1 MDFNI
6 VLAFNSDQMIDAI
19 EKTTGKIVD
28 RTRVDLLAGLVA
40 MIQSS
45 IKDSD
50 PKYFL
55 GGMMMMG
62 WDNLFQELPGHD
74 DLFLEV

>member
-1 MDFNI
+1 MNFQI
-6 VLAFNSDQMIDAI
+6 VIAFDSDQMIDAI
-19 EKTTGKIVD
+19 EKTSGKIVN
-28 RTRVDLLAGLVA
+28 RNRLDLLAGLVA
-40 MIQSS
+40 LTQDG

-62 WDNLFQELPGHD
+62 WENLFAQLPDHD
-74 DLFLEV
+74 DLFLDV